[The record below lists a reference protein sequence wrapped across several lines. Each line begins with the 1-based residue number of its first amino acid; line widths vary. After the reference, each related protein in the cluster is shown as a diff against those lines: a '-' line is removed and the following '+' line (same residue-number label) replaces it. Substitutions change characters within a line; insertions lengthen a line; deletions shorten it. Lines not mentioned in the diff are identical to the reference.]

1 MKSSSPSVNY
11 GYNVC
16 AKILLRMNLLMLSD
30 QSNLLSYEN
39 AIEDFHF
46 ARRKASLQAVLSRI
60 SGKSP
65 DLLSYDEVRARLGGV
80 ENAYRELKDIPLDS
94 IVGTVSRYQDF
105 NRSMLPLNS
114 SDQERWTRVRLATEK
129 MEGLP
134 PIEVYQIGEAYFI
147 LDGHHRASVAREL
160 GATHIQAYVREV
172 RTLVPVSP
180 TDRIE
185 DIILKSEYIDF
196 LKQTRISEIR
206 PEADLHVTVPGEYET
221 LLEHISVHR
230 YFQGIDEKREVSYPE
245 AVAHWYDVVYEPVV
259 RIIRQSNIL
268 KDFPDRSEAD
278 LYLWVMDHR
287 SSLEASLG
295 WKVDAQTAAN
305 DLSTAPG
312 SSLQRTIHKAL
323 QRIFDAIT
331 PDEIEPS
338 VPPGE
343 WREKRNKSIENNSLF
358 NNILVGIP
366 DDPAGWQSFKLAQF
380 FAKKENAFLGGLH
393 LVPPGKSE
401 APARLEAMRED
412 FRRCCED
419 AGVEGSLVVENG
431 PVTETLFDR
440 SSWADLMV
448 LSMLYPPPLQVIKRL
463 RSGLR
468 SLIRLSQVPLL
479 IYPPGATTNIQCAV
493 LAYGGGPRADEALFV
508 ATYLASRWGL
518 KLTVATADRGRPG
531 DAQLVERARHYLTE
545 HCVNNVEYLF
555 EQGDPAKL
563 ILQAAKSTDCDLIIM
578 GGYESR
584 LLRELYLGSTVD
596 RVLWSTDRPVLICR

>member
-1 MKSSSPSVNY
+1 
-11 GYNVC
+11 
-16 AKILLRMNLLMLSD
+16 MLSD
-30 QSNLLSYEN
+30 RSHLLSYEN

-65 DLLSYDEVRARLGGV
+65 DLLSYDEVRGRLGGV
-80 ENAYRELKDIPLDS
+80 ENAYGELKDIPLDS

-105 NRSMLPLNS
+105 TRTLLPLNS
-114 SDQERWTRVRLATEK
+114 VDQVRWARVRLATEK

-147 LDGHHRASVAREL
+147 LDGHHRASVAREM

-180 TDRIE
+180 DDRYE
-185 DIILKSEYIDF
+185 DIILKSEYSDF
-196 LKQTRISEIR
+196 LKKTRINEIR
-206 PEADLHVTVPGEYET
+206 PDADLHVTVPGEYDT

-230 YFQGIDEKREVSYPE
+230 YFQGIDEEREVSYE
-245 AVAHWYDVVYEPVV
+245 DAVAHWYDVVYEPVV
-259 RIIRQSNIL
+259 RIIRQRNIL

-278 LYLWVMDHR
+278 LYLWIMDHR
-287 SSLEASLG
+287 STLETDLG
-295 WKVDAQTAAN
+295 WKVDAQTAVN
-305 DLSTAPG
+305 DLSSMPG
-312 SSLQRTIHKAL
+312 SPLERTLHKSI

-343 WREKRNKSIENNSLF
+343 WREKRNKSIENRSLF

-366 DDPAGWQSFKLAQF
+366 DDPVGWQSLKLAQF
-380 FAKKENAFLGGLH
+380 FAEKEDAFLGGLH
-393 LVPPGKSE
+393 LVPPGKGAE
-401 APARLEAMRED
+401 PARLEDIRET
-412 FRRCCED
+412 FRRSCEE

-448 LSMLYPPPLQVIKRL
+448 LSMLYPPPLQVVKRL

-468 SLIRLSQVPLL
+468 TLIRLSQVPLL
-479 IYPPGATTNIQCAV
+479 IYPPGAVTSIRCAV

-531 DAQLVERARHYLTE
+531 DARLIERARQYLTE
-545 HCVNNVEYLF
+545 HCVENVDYLF

-563 ILQAAKSTDCDLIIM
+563 ILQAAKSADCDLIIM

-584 LLRELYLGSTVD
+584 LIRELYMGSTVD
-596 RVLWSTDRPVLICR
+596 RVLWSTDRAVLICR

>member
-1 MKSSSPSVNY
+1 M
-11 GYNVC
+11 
-16 AKILLRMNLLMLSD
+16 LTERTRMLN
-30 QSNLLSYEN
+30 YEN
-39 AIEDFHF
+39 AVDDFLM
-46 ARRKASLQAVLSRI
+46 ARRKASLQAVMSRI

-80 ENAYRELKDIPLDS
+80 ENAYRELKDIPLDA

-105 NRSMLPLNS
+105 NRSLLPLNK
-114 SDQERWTRVRLATEK
+114 SDQDRWARVRVATEK

-147 LDGHHRASVAREL
+147 LDGHHRASVAHEL

-180 TDRIE
+180 ADRIE
-185 DIILKSEYIDF
+185 DIILKSEYVEF
-196 LKQTRISEIR
+196 LKKTRINEIR
-206 PEADLHVTVPGEYET
+206 PDADLHVTVPGEYET

-230 YFQGIDEKREVSYPE
+230 YFLGIDEKREISYEE

-268 KDFPDRSEAD
+268 RDFPDRSEAD

-287 SSLEASLG
+287 SSLEGTLG

-305 DLSTAPG
+305 DLSTTPG
-312 SSLQRTIHKAL
+312 PPLQRTIHKVM

-343 WREKRNKSIENNSLF
+343 WREKRNKSIENKSLF

-366 DDPAGWQSFKLAQF
+366 GDPAGWQSLKLAQF
-380 FAKKENAFLGGLH
+380 IAEKENAFLGGLH
-393 LVPPGKSE
+393 LVPPGTSE
-401 APARLEAMRED
+401 EPDRLETIRET
-412 FRRCCED
+412 FRRSCEE
-419 AGVEGSLVVENG
+419 AGVEGSLVIEHG

-448 LSMLYPPPLQVIKRL
+448 LSMLYPPPLSIVKRL

-479 IYPPGATTNIQCAV
+479 IYPPGAVTKIQCAV

-508 ATYLASRWGL
+508 ATYLASRWGM

-531 DAQLVERARHYLTE
+531 DAQLVERARGYLTE
-545 HCVNNVEYLF
+545 HCVDHAEYLF

-563 ILQAAKSTDCDLIIM
+563 ILRAAKSTDCDLIIM